1 MDIKS
6 LVRSVI
12 PFTSTAQAAQA
23 KRRAETGS
31 TTDRDANGKQEQSSE
46 QPRRNLTPEELKQVI
61 QYLEG
66 LQGVKENQLRVRLEC
81 QNQINIVYV
90 EDTAGNIVRRI
101 PEADLAVILNNQ
113 KQVEPKKSGNLLN
126 RSA

>member
-23 KRRAETGS
+23 KRRAEAAS
-31 TTDRDANGKQEQSSE
+31 TTDRDANGKQEQGGE
-46 QPRRNLTPEELKQVI
+46 QQRRNLTAAELQEVI

-66 LQGVKENQLRVRLEC
+66 LQGVKDNNLRVRLENH
-81 QNQINIVYV
+81 NQINVIYV
-90 EDTAGNIVRRI
+90 EDMAGNIVRRI
-101 PEADLAVILNNQ
+101 PEADLAAILKNQ
-113 KQVEPKKSGNLLN
+113 RQVEPKKSGNLLN